1 MIFIDIDDI
10 KKADEILKNIG
21 NKKKWWKTSTYSTK
35 YFYEYI
41 INGVDVDVMSGF
53 VVNHNTGIYNY
64 IFDYDSITE
73 FKVING
79 ISIPLTSLEDWY
91 VMYQLIPNR

>member
-1 MIFIDIDDI
+1 
-10 KKADEILKNIG
+10 
-21 NKKKWWKTSTYSTK
+21 
-35 YFYEYI
+35 
-41 INGVDVDVMSGF
+41 MSGF